1 MSENPEGPESYAESA
16 VREVLMADDARVD
29 AAVGYAAL
37 LLACVGA
44 ASESDRLVSRWQAV
58 TSRPAVLLVPDEVTA
73 RAWGMLFAA
82 RGAPDWGGELPPLD
96 LDAEERA
103 HRKHL
108 DAGGPLREQAAE
120 AEDRAREGD
129 LQGARCALARWA
141 EQARLSARPDIATL
155 AACRHVAPLLVQGT
169 LAVADGW
176 ARDYAG
182 TLIAALHTRYR
193 TESRPLDWREL
204 IERIMWLRG
213 EPGNVPP
220 PATHAG
226 IDDAQR
232 RLGVRLP
239 PQYLEFLL
247 TCDGLPADVA
257 FPRLLG
263 TAELFTGGHGVH
275 ISDPPGLV
283 LLAESGRIVE
293 SDPLFGVTTHSGI
306 RALLQEH
313 LRLLEA
319 AL

>member
-1 MSENPEGPESYAESA
+1 MSESPESPENYAETA

-44 ASESDRLVSRWQAV
+44 AGESDRLVCRWQAV
-58 TSRPAVLLVPDEVTA
+58 TSRPTVLLVPDEVTA
-73 RAWGMLFAA
+73 RAWAMLFAA
-82 RGAPDWGGELPPLD
+82 RGTPDWGGELPPLD

-108 DAGGPLREQAAE
+108 AAGGPLRELAAE

-129 LQGARCALARWA
+129 LQGASSALTGWAR
-141 EQARLSARPDIATL
+141 QARRSARPDIATL
-155 AACRHVAPLLVQGT
+155 AACRHVAPLLVRGT
-169 LAVADGW
+169 LTVADGW

-193 TESRPLDWREL
+193 GESEPMDWRGL

-213 EPGNVPP
+213 EPGNMPP
-220 PATHAG
+220 PATNAG

-239 PQYLEFLL
+239 LEYREFLL
-247 TCDGLPADVA
+247 TCDGLPADVV

-263 TAELFTGGHGVH
+263 TAELETSGQGVR

-283 LLAESGRIVE
+283 LLAQSGRIVE

-306 RALLQEH
+306 RDLLREH